1 MLVYSYSEDTK
12 EFIGVETA
20 EQDREASLRLGKF
33 EPLIPA
39 NATLLKP
46 PTAGAGK
53 VAVFE
58 NDKWVI
64 KNDYRGQLVIDPKT
78 DELQEID
85 YVGDIKIGFVF
96 YSDYIKTA
104 EYKEKVQKQKE
115 ARLQALAMKP
125 LEFINAIET
134 IGVSYT
140 DLTSYC
146 QENNEVDKC
155 LKYSD
160 FIARGDNFL
169 NDLMQKFNITSE
181 KMDKLFKDFG
191 G

>member
-1 MLVYSYSEDTK
+1 MLVYSYTEDTN
-12 EFIGVETA
+12 ELIGAETA
-20 EQDREASLRLGKF
+20 EQDREASLRLGRF

-46 PTAGAGK
+46 PIAGAGK

-58 NDKWVI
+58 GDKWVI
-64 KNDYRGQLVIDPKT
+64 KNDYRGQISIDPKT
-78 DELQEID
+78 DELQEVD
-85 YVGDIKIGFVF
+85 YIGNLKAGFVF
-96 YSDYIKTA
+96 YSDYINTA

-115 ARLQALAMKP
+115 ARLQALSMKP

-134 IGVSYT
+134 IGVLYT

-146 QENNEVDKC
+146 QENIEVDKC

-160 FIARGDNFL
+160 FITRGDNFL

>member
-1 MLVYSYSEDTK
+1 MLVYSYSGDTK
-12 EFIGVETA
+12 EFVGVETA

-39 NATLLKP
+39 NATLIKP
-46 PTAGAGK
+46 PTAGVGK
-53 VAVFE
+53 VAVFD
-58 NDKWVI
+58 NNKWII
-64 KNDYRGQLVIDPKT
+64 KNDYRGQISIDPNT
-78 DELQEID
+78 DELQEVD
-85 YVGDIKIGFVF
+85 YIGDLKTGFVF
-96 YSDYIKTA
+96 YSDYIKTS

-115 ARLQALAMKP
+115 AKLQALAMKP

-140 DLTSYC
+140 DLMKYC
-146 QENNEVDKC
+146 QENIEVDKC

-160 FIARGDNFL
+160 FITRGDKFL
-169 NDLMQKFNITSE
+169 NDLIQKFNITSE